1 MAGLS
6 VDILSPMLPLGIKEL
21 LTNVEETHVPT
32 LVGTMHIFCEKYFLE
47 CF

>member
-21 LTNVEETHVPT
+21 LTNVEEKAISLWISNLEVE
-32 LVGTMHIFCEKYFLE
+32 GCGEKK
-47 CF
+47 